1 MPIGFAPDNHTLYV
15 LSNINRDTQALHTYD
30 PDQRQLGEAIFAHA
44 VVDAGDI
51 LQAPGDNRL
60 LEVRYEFERPE
71 TLAVDP
77 AWAELRAAVA
87 AALPDTVNEV
97 VSISADEQRMLVLA
111 FSDRNAGSFYL
122 LDQQQQQLHFYASR
136 ITWLAPDAMAAMQPV
151 TLNARDGVTLRGYLT
166 LPPGSDGNN
175 LPLILHPHGGPY
187 GIRDSWG
194 FNRAVQFLASRG
206 YAVLQVNFRGSGGYG
221 KRFMDIAWQQWGL
234 AMQDDLTDA
243 VQWAIREGIADPQRV
258 CIYGASY
265 GGYATMAGITTT
277 PELYSCAVNYVG
289 VVDLDELHDYWNASP
304 IASGIGAWFRRAIGD
319 PRADRERIAA
329 TSPINNL
336 DGLEIPLF
344 IVHGRRDPRV
354 PVAQAD
360 LLARELRRRKID
372 YEMLIKNDE
381 GHGFA
386 KEENNFELYTQLEAF
401 FAEHLGH

>member
-1 MPIGFAPDNHTLYV
+1 
-15 LSNINRDTQALHTYD
+15 
-30 PDQRQLGEAIFAHA
+30 
-44 VVDAGDI
+44 
-51 LQAPGDNRL
+51 
-60 LEVRYEFERPE
+60 
-71 TLAVDP
+71 
-77 AWAELRAAVA
+77 
-87 AALPDTVNEV
+87 
-97 VSISADEQRMLVLA
+97 
-111 FSDRNAGSFYL
+111 
-122 LDQQQQQLHFYASR
+122 
-136 ITWLAPDAMAAMQPV
+136 
-151 TLNARDGVTLRGYLT
+151 
-166 LPPGSDGNN
+166 
-175 LPLILHPHGGPY
+175 
-187 GIRDSWG
+187 
-194 FNRAVQFLASRG
+194 
-206 YAVLQVNFRGSGGYG
+206 
-221 KRFMDIAWQQWGL
+221 
-234 AMQDDLTDA
+234 
-243 VQWAIREGIADPQRV
+243 
-258 CIYGASY
+258 
-265 GGYATMAGITTT
+265 MAGITTT